1 MLAAGLWPLL
11 ALAANLASAAIIA
24 PAAAGA
30 PPPPSGAR
38 ADEIAELAAM
48 LAHFPA
54 TDEAHGSLELQLSR
68 QSMEE
73 HWTDQSRAVVEVED
87 GPQGIRVGLPKGEAH
102 QALQELRNQTL
113 DPSQHTP
120 TYSVLQLLSL
130 NEVSGDLDC
139 AAPLSQD
146 VQLSHVVEA
155 RPDSYLG
162 RAARLVVLA
171 LPPRLSAEARKH
183 VKTAESRL
191 SIWLGADGAPL
202 GAEKIEHTRGRFLV
216 LFFESERKQTW
227 TFGRRG
233 NRLYATRHEVS
244 DSASG
249 MGQDYRSSTVATL
262 VLR

>member
-1 MLAAGLWPLL
+1 MLAAGLGLLL
-11 ALAANLASAAIIA
+11 AATAAAAPTA
-24 PAAAGA
+24 PALTT
-30 PPPPSGAR
+30 PPPPPTAR
-38 ADEIAELAAM
+38 GDEIAELAAT
-48 LAHFPA
+48 LSRYPA

-73 HWTDQSRAVVEVED
+73 HWTDQSHAVVEVED
-87 GPQGIRVGLPKGEAH
+87 GPQGIRVGLSKSGSR

-113 DPSQHTP
+113 DPSQRTP
-120 TYSVLQLLSL
+120 TYSVLQVLNL
-130 NEVSGDLDC
+130 NEISGDLDC

-146 VQLSHVVEA
+146 VSLSHIVEVKPA
-155 RPDSYLG
+155 TFAG

-191 SIWLGADGAPL
+191 SIWVGADGTPL
-202 GAEKIEHTRGRFLV
+202 AAEKIEHTRGRFLV

-227 TFGRRG
+227 TYARKG